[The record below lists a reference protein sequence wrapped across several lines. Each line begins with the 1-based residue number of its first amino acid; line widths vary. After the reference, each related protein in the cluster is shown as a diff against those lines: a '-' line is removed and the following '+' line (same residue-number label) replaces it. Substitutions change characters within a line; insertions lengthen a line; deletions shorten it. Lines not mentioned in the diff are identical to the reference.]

1 MERGPDGYLYFSS
14 YIAIFRLKLAG
25 AKPAASTL
33 APSSPTPVSSIPASP
48 PAPTGSTGRSAL
60 PMLVA
65 GSVIVVLS
73 LLSGVALKAASRK
86 RGQRSSS

>member
-1 MERGPDGYLYFSS
+1 
-14 YIAIFRLKLAG
+14 
-25 AKPAASTL
+25 
-33 APSSPTPVSSIPASP
+33 
-48 PAPTGSTGRSAL
+48 
-60 PMLVA
+60 MLVA